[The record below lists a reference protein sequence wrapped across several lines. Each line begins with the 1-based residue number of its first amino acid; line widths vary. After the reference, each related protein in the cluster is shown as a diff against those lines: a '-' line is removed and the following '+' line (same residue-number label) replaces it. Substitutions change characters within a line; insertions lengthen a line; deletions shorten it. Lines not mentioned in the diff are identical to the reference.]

1 MTVYEIELKGYD
13 GSTDETDH
21 LIKWVATS
29 CGDEPCLYI
38 LEELWGTNQIN
49 SVKKIPEYSV
59 DVAGID
65 LIMTASSIFI
75 HHTDSNGKNKQ

>member
-49 SVKKIPEYSV
+49 SVKKIPLQVFSFITQIQMGKISNEYVHGLS
-59 DVAGID
+59 
-65 LIMTASSIFI
+65 L
-75 HHTDSNGKNKQ
+75 